1 MIRDQSFEDL
11 IAALRAEREA
21 TVRLEEARSRVLA
34 SLSDSVKAGAQFVS
48 VARVTYKFRV
58 GRSPS
63 VRERLR
69 EARRLRKRHER
80 ETRRLANRTAVTFV
94 SERSR
99 VGSSGEEVT
108 HMAERLIRR
117 KVVEEEFELDNE
129 KKEPDCDE
137 KASAAEEDEEEDLDE
152 DEEEEDEGDE
162 D

>member
-1 MIRDQSFEDL
+1 VARDQSFDHL

-21 TVRLEEARSRVLA
+21 AVRLEEARARVLA

-63 VRERLR
+63 VQERLR
-69 EARRLRKRHER
+69 EARRLRKQYER
-80 ETRRLANRTAVTFV
+80 ETRRLTNRTAVTFV

-117 KVVEEEFELDNE
+117 KVVEEEFELDDE

-137 KASAAEEDEEEDLDE
+137 QASAAERDEEEDLDE
-152 DEEEEDEGDE
+152 DEEEEEGDE